1 MYIVYITV
9 EYGILIIHLALL
21 GGLLHDLLSF
31 SCRSLRENSFRERG
45 GMLCARIPGGMNV
58 IQVCE

>member
-9 EYGILIIHLALL
+9 EYGILIIHPALL

-31 SCRSLRENSFRERG
+31 RCRSFRERG
-45 GMLCARIPGGMNV
+45 GMLCARIPGGMDV